1 MIRNFLKIKNK
12 NLLISL
18 FSVLFLSSCSNA
30 DISDIEN
37 RAFKCTKYVSSEKKL
52 PEHIKNPITF
62 VFSNEKLNYSKSI
75 PFSEVFIKKG
85 EKNFGY
91 DSSSSVSYGFNYWGH
106 LEIELENDEEV
117 KLFPIQYQGKKIN
130 RGGSNRFRKI
140 EYNIFKA
147 SIKKD
152 NYDGKWTLTEDLIE
166 ALSSDFISL
175 KGTLKCTLIGNS

>member
-1 MIRNFLKIKNK
+1 MIRNFLEIKNK

-62 VFSNEKLNYSKSI
+62 VFSNEKLNYTKSI

-85 EKNFGY
+85 EKNWDY
-91 DSSSSVSYGFNYWGH
+91 NSSSSVSYGFNYWGD
-106 LEIELENDEEV
+106 LEIRLEDDERV
-117 KLFPIQYQGKKIN
+117 KFFPIQYQGKEIN
-130 RGGSNRFRKI
+130 RGGSSRFREL
-140 EYNIFKA
+140 EYHIFKA
-147 SIKKD
+147 SSKKE
-152 NYDGKWTLTEDLIE
+152 NYNGKWTLSEDLVE
-166 ALSSDFISL
+166 AASGDFISL
-175 KGTLKCTLIGNS
+175 KGTLKCDLLGNS

>member
-1 MIRNFLKIKNK
+1 MIRNFFKIKNN

-62 VFSNEKLNYSKSI
+62 VFSNEKLNYTKSI

-85 EKNFGY
+85 ETKQVSFEITKNTLAFY
-91 DSSSSVSYGFNYWGH
+91 D
-106 LEIELENDEEV
+106 IEMDYCVEPGE
-117 KLFPIQYQGKKIN
+117 FSIMT
-130 RGGSNRFRKI
+130 GGSSAVRDLKLT
-140 EYNIFKA
+140 
-147 SIKKD
+147 
-152 NYDGKWTLTEDLIE
+152 TLTVNNRIDVNE
-166 ALSSDFISL
+166 
-175 KGTLKCTLIGNS
+175 